1 MVKIMKP
8 KVNISVENLPDSL
21 RGQIQGVESARD
33 NESLALFTDN
43 KDVRVSVDNTMYQD
57 LRSYSNTF
65 NHYDLWGRFV
75 RSGHK
80 KVLLEDAPKRTIITR
95 KISEKVDGIQYTG
108 EIKITPAVVSTRQN
122 GEDVEFLVWP
132 SDREEKVERALIRL
146 ASKGKIVKINFKSG
160 IQYAVVFSMNE
171 LAQELKSVGQS
182 MPFPQIKE
190 ALEALQGSKLSF
202 KYSANDTKNTDI
214 DDSFYESNMNFLS
227 SLHFSGKKGQ
237 GGNIKCVA
245 CLNAFVHNM
254 IDNLEYKGYYFN
266 RAQEQ
271 KRGLSRWM
279 MLRLYHLWRYAA
291 PGKTHHF
298 RLLSIMEKYGSIYST
313 DDISE
318 NKLKALRR
326 DMTTTMKDLI
336 TNGAISD
343 YSIANVKDDKT
354 GKIIDYTYELHPT
367 NEFCEEILTLN
378 KQNKRIEIQGGKR
391 VVEPTLTIDED
402 NIDQFV
408 V

>member
-1 MVKIMKP
+1 MSN
-8 KVNISVENLPDSL
+8 KVNISVENLPDTL
-21 RGQIQGVESARD
+21 RGQIHGVESAVD
-33 NESLALFTDN
+33 NENLALFTDN
-43 KDVRVSVDNTMYQD
+43 KDVRVAVENTQA
-57 LRSYSNTF
+57 LRTYSNTF

-80 KVLLEDAPKRTIITR
+80 KLPVEEAPKRTIVTR
-95 KISEKVDGIQYTG
+95 KISEKVDGIQYEG
-108 EIKITPAVVSTRQN
+108 ELRITPAVVSTRQE
-122 GEDVEFLVWP
+122 GEDREYLVWP

-182 MPFPQIKE
+182 MPYPQIKE

-202 KYSANDTKNTDI
+202 KYSAVDTKNNDV

-237 GGNIKCVA
+237 GGNVKCVA

-266 RAQEQ
+266 RAQEL

-291 PGKTHHF
+291 PGKTYHF
-298 RLLSIMEKYGSIYST
+298 KLLPIMEKYGSIT
-313 DDISE
+313 GDEEITE

-336 TNGAISD
+336 SKGAISD
-343 YSIANVKDDKT
+343 YSIENVKDDDN
-354 GKIIDYTYELHPT
+354 GKIVDYIYEMHPT
-367 NEFCEEILTLN
+367 EQFCDEILALN
-378 KQNKRIEIQGGKR
+378 KQKKRLEIQSGKRI
-391 VVEPTLTIDED
+391 VEEAILIDSEE
-402 NIDQFV
+402 IDQIV
-408 V
+408 D